1 MAIQARFRGRVARET
16 NAATNAEEA
25 SDSAVSDSATLSLAA
40 SEAEAEFKLLDW
52 RALCVQYLLLLEA
65 TFGWVTGC
73 AWTDALVAY
82 TPLRENTVE
91 KPWVVPEVGIR
102 VGVRGSG

>member
-16 NAATNAEEA
+16 NAAANAATNAATDAATNAAEA
-25 SDSAVSDSATLSLAA
+25 SDGAA
-40 SEAEAEFKLLDW
+40 SAASLDW
-52 RALCVQYLLLLEA
+52 RALGVQYLLLLEA

-82 TPLRENTVE
+82 TPLRENTIE

-102 VGVRGSG
+102 VGVRGWG